1 MVYFHSNDLEARQRM
16 ERRRLEEV
24 HREELQLHDGLSE
37 SLLHIYGASLVPK
50 VVGTVLMVFLLTRVV
65 NRGRFF
71 EEGGQQR
78 ALFRRGRSTEGAFSK
93 RAVNRGRFFEE
104 DDQQRARGIDGG
116 QQKAPLL
123 RRAIFL
129 RARAVKVRPALLA
142 ERAVRSRAL
151 LFMRTPVRRALSQ
164 LP

>member
-1 MVYFHSNDLEARQRM
+1 MVS
-16 ERRRLEEV
+16 V
-24 HREELQLHDGLSE
+24 K
-37 SLLHIYGASLVPK
+37 YGASLVPK

-116 QQKAPLL
+116 QQKA

>member
-1 MVYFHSNDLEARQRM
+1 
-16 ERRRLEEV
+16 
-24 HREELQLHDGLSE
+24 
-37 SLLHIYGASLVPK
+37 
-50 VVGTVLMVFLLTRVV
+50 MVFLLTRVV

-78 ALFRRGRSTEGAFSK
+78 ALSFRRGRSTEGAQFSK

-104 DDQQRARGIDGG
+104 GGQQRALFRRGRSTEAAFSKRTINRGREG
-116 QQKAPLL
+116 STAANRKRPLL

>member
-1 MVYFHSNDLEARQRM
+1 MTDFAVIETGHHHVPLWSVISAKSGRYSIDGVFTNKGGQQRALF
-16 ERRRLEEV
+16 RRGRSTE
-24 HREELQLHDGLSE
+24 
-37 SLLHIYGASLVPK
+37 GAFSK
-50 VVGTVLMVFLLTRVV
+50 RAV

-78 ALFRRGRSTEGAFSK
+78 ALFRRGRSTEAAFSK

>member
-1 MVYFHSNDLEARQRM
+1 M
-16 ERRRLEEV
+16 
-24 HREELQLHDGLSE
+24 
-37 SLLHIYGASLVPK
+37 PK

-78 ALFRRGRSTEGAFSK
+78 ALFRRGRSTEAGQQ
-93 RAVNRGRFFEE
+93 RPLFEE

>member
-1 MVYFHSNDLEARQRM
+1 M
-16 ERRRLEEV
+16 
-24 HREELQLHDGLSE
+24 
-37 SLLHIYGASLVPK
+37 PK

-151 LFMRTPVRRALSQ
+151 LFMRTTVRRALSQ

>member
-1 MVYFHSNDLEARQRM
+1 MTIRFSHHYKA
-16 ERRRLEEV
+16 
-24 HREELQLHDGLSE
+24 
-37 SLLHIYGASLVPK
+37 SLIKIWSAGHSLVPK

-65 NRGRFF
+65 NSQRGRST
-71 EEGGQQR
+71 G

>member
-1 MVYFHSNDLEARQRM
+1 M
-16 ERRRLEEV
+16 
-24 HREELQLHDGLSE
+24 
-37 SLLHIYGASLVPK
+37 PK

-104 DDQQRARGIDGG
+104 DDQQRSTEGERD
-116 QQKAPLL
+116 
-123 RRAIFL
+123 RR
-129 RARAVKVRPALLA
+129 RPTESAFTEEGDIL
-142 ERAVRSRAL
+142 ES
-151 LFMRTPVRRALSQ
+151 
-164 LP
+164 

>member
-1 MVYFHSNDLEARQRM
+1 MYSWM
-16 ERRRLEEV
+16 
-24 HREELQLHDGLSE
+24 S
-37 SLLHIYGASLVPK
+37 YGASLVPK

-78 ALFRRGRSTEGAFSK
+78 ALFRRGTEGAFSK

>member
-1 MVYFHSNDLEARQRM
+1 M
-16 ERRRLEEV
+16 
-24 HREELQLHDGLSE
+24 
-37 SLLHIYGASLVPK
+37 
-50 VVGTVLMVFLLTRVV
+50 
-65 NRGRFF
+65 
-71 EEGGQQR
+71 
-78 ALFRRGRSTEGAFSK
+78 
-93 RAVNRGRFFEE
+93 
-104 DDQQRARGIDGG
+104 RGIDGG